1 MPNCAN
7 SSIHAVRFSQV
18 TSLRSLLNELA
29 RRSRLDP
36 VWFATFCF
44 TDPAG
49 RPLRPAAVHRELQRS
64 LGRHARALVELP
76 RDHGKSVQ
84 VCIRLLWELGR
95 NPALRVR
102 IVCATEALAAER
114 GRFLRDAIRANR
126 RLGFVFP
133 HLRPARPWEATGFTV
148 ARPGDLIGPS
158 VAAAG
163 VGGAS
168 TGARADLLVCDDI
181 V

>member
-7 SSIHAVRFSQV
+7 SSIHAMRFSQV
-18 TSLRSLLNELA
+18 TSVRSLTIELA

-36 VWFATFCF
+36 AWFATFCF

-49 RPLRPAAVHRELQRS
+49 RPLRPTAIHRDLQAF
-64 LGRHARALVELP
+64 LTRHPRALVELP

-84 VCIRLLWELGR
+84 VCIRVLWELGH

-114 GRFLRDAIRANR
+114 GRFLRDTIQTNA
-126 RLGFVFP
+126 RLRLVFP
-133 HLRPARPWEATGFTV
+133 NLWPGRPWEATCSV
-148 ARPGDLIGPS
+148 QRVPS
-158 VAAAG
+158 Q
-163 VGGAS
+163 
-168 TGARADLLVCDDI
+168 
-181 V
+181 